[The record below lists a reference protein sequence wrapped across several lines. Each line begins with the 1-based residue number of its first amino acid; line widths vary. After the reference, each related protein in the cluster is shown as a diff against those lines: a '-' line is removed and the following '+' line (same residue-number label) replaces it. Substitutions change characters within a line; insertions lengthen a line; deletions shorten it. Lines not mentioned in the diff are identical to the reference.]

1 MLQWWSPGSQHLA
14 LVSTGSS
21 ALPRALVTPGASKP
35 CELLLQYFVELP
47 PYMHSKKGF
56 GLLRTLQKWVY
67 WWASNYASPGL
78 TVLRRRIPGP
88 PAPAQAGTRGAIT
101 CMCCG
106 TAAGSAGHEGACP
119 KHMHAS
125 SQHMHASTLDDEQRV
140 SSRYSSSIII
150 STSHM
155 KCGRLQ
161 DTLIHNEAL
170 QDKSQ
175 ATSAVSAS
183 FVAAFLPHDPS
194 GRVRHEGPM
203 ASSCQAREAV
213 CGQRH
218 MHLTVHAATPEG
230 LHTPSLQ
237 CGSLWRSEYRNWPE
251 NNKNIP
257 VRRIP

>member
-1 MLQWWSPGSQHLA
+1 M
-14 LVSTGSS
+14 
-21 ALPRALVTPGASKP
+21 RAAPAVFCRA
-35 CELLLQYFVELP
+35 P

-67 WWASNYASPGL
+67 WWASNYASPDL

-101 CMCCG
+101 CMCSG
-106 TAAGSAGHEGACP
+106 TASGSAGHEGACP

-150 STSHM
+150 SASHM

-213 CGQRH
+213 CGQQH
-218 MHLTVHAATPEG
+218 MHLTQLAPDMHAATPEG

-237 CGSLWRSEYRNWPE
+237 CGSLWRGPNTETGPRTTRTYR
-251 NNKNIP
+251 
-257 VRRIP
+257 